1 MLVEPSDIRRIL
13 ISSGG
18 MSRVSVRDAQGLLDV
33 AGTLEYDSRRGTF
46 TLDGL
51 VVLCE
56 LLGADRVSYYERPI
70 TAARASW
77 PLTPKAEVETRPF
90 VGHTAE
96 LEAIFSSL
104 MHQYKLG
111 LSPAPDGGVV
121 LIGDV
126 ATDRAWRRTAFYNE
140 WCREVHIEPQ
150 ARVVFGSAGTP
161 IQRTLMI
168 DVADDAG
175 RTFGD
180 RERTLLKLIRPTF
193 LRLLAAAD
201 AAAESHR
208 ALGLTRRELEIL
220 DLVREGLTNGEIATK
235 LFVTPGTIRTHLEN
249 AFRKIGA
256 HTRTE
261 AITRLAEIGHPWSAS
276 FANPRSRSHTAG

>member
-56 LLGADRVSYYERPI
+56 LLGADWVSYYERPI

-90 VGHTAE
+90 VGRTFE

-104 MHQYKLG
+104 MHQFKLG

-140 WCREVHIEPQ
+140 WCRVVHIEPQ
-150 ARVVFGSAGTP
+150 ARVVFASAGAP
-161 IQRTLMI
+161 IQRALMI

-201 AAAESHR
+201 AAAERHR
-208 ALGLTRRELEIL
+208 ALGLTARELQVL
-220 DLVREGLTNGEIATK
+220 GLVRDGMTNGEIAAQ
-235 LFVTPGTIRTHLEN
+235 LFVSPATIRTHLEN

-261 AITRLAEIGHPWSAS
+261 AIARLGA
-276 FANPRSRSHTAG
+276 

>member
-1 MLVEPSDIRRIL
+1 M
-13 ISSGG
+13 SG
-18 MSRVSVRDAQGLLDV
+18 VSVRDAHALLDV
-33 AGTLEYDSRRGTF
+33 AGRLEYDSRRGAF

-51 VVLCE
+51 AALCE
-56 LLGADRVSYYERPI
+56 LLGADWVSYYERPI

-96 LEAIFSSL
+96 LEATFRSL
-104 MHQYKLG
+104 RHQFKLG
-111 LSPAPDGGVV
+111 NSPAPDDGVA

-150 ARVVFGSAGTP
+150 ARVVLAKADDP
-161 IQRTLMI
+161 IQRALMI

-175 RTFGD
+175 RRFGH
-180 RERTLLKLIRPTF
+180 RERTLLKLIRPTC

-201 AAAESHR
+201 AAAERHR
-208 ALGLTRRELEIL
+208 ALGLTARELQVL
-220 DLVREGLTNGEIATK
+220 GLVRDGMTNGEIATQ
-235 LFVTPGTIRTHLEN
+235 LFLSPATIRTHLEN

-261 AITRLAEIGHPWSAS
+261 AIARLG
-276 FANPRSRSHTAG
+276 G